1 MKRIIRDLFLLFLV
15 VAPVALVL
23 PPAALFPFKKNKI
36 AFILA
41 LLVFAV
47 ALVLLFTDSKMKALA
62 VWLPLSLLVWLFK
75 AVIMFRSRPK
85 QAETPEN

>member
-1 MKRIIRDLFLLFLV
+1 MFLV

-23 PPAALFPFKKNKI
+23 PPAALFPFKKNKV

-47 ALVLLFTDSKMKALA
+47 ALVLLFTDSKVKALA

-85 QAETPEN
+85 PAETPEN

>member
-23 PPAALFPFKKNKI
+23 PPAALFPFKKNKV

-47 ALVLLFTDSKMKALA
+47 ALVLLFTDSKVKALA

-75 AVIMFRSRPK
+75 AVIMFGSRPK
-85 QAETPEN
+85 PAETPEN